1 MYARYLLSG
10 VAALA
15 LAGSATVS
23 MAATGEPT
31 AAHSRGSMNGA
42 PHLSMAK
49 KRMISQELTG
59 RAQLPPSDFHA
70 CLDRTLPRILTLNP
84 IPRKLASQFPE
95 IRRDNYAVLK
105 GEEVLLVIPQTRKVV
120 AVIKDWSDAG
130 LGG

>member
-15 LAGSATVS
+15 LAGSATLS
-23 MAATGEPT
+23 MAANGEPT
-31 AAHSRGSMNGA
+31 AEHSRGSMHGA
-42 PHLSMAK
+42 LHLSMAK
-49 KRMISQELTG
+49 KRTISQELTG
-59 RAQLPPSDFHA
+59 RAQLPPLDLDASP
-70 CLDRTLPRILTLNP
+70 DRTLPRSLTLNL
-84 IPRKLASQFPE
+84 IPRKLASQFPK

-105 GEEVLLVIPQTRKVV
+105 NEEVLLVNPQTRKVV

>member
-10 VAALA
+10 VAALT
-15 LAGSATVS
+15 LAGSATLS
-23 MAATGEPT
+23 IAATGGAT
-31 AAHSRGSMNGA
+31 TDHSRGSMQGA
-42 PHLSMAK
+42 LHLSKAK
-49 KRMISQELTG
+49 KRTISQELAG

-70 CLDRTLPRILTLNP
+70 SPHSILPKSLTLDP
-84 IPRKLASQFPE
+84 IPRKLASQFPT

-105 GEEVLLVIPQTRKVV
+105 DEEVLLVNPQTRKVV